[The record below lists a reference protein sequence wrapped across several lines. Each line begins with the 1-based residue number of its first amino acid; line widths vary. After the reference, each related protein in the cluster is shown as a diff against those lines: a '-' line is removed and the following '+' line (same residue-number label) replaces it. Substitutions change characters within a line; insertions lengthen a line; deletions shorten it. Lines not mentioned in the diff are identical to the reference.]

1 VALRQLYADAVW
13 LQHLVTDELRP
24 RPGRLRTSVRMAF
37 ISAVGAALMA
47 ALHINSALG
56 PVTLWVAL
64 YASSSLMTVSE
75 GLLLV
80 VVYAVTLI
88 ASVPIAGLLVETP
101 WLLLPFFS
109 TLHRGCRQF
118 AVK

>member
-1 VALRQLYADAVW
+1 M
-13 LQHLVTDELRP
+13 QHLVTEELRP
-24 RPGRLRTSVRMAF
+24 RPGRLRTLVRMAF

-47 ALHINSALG
+47 ALQVGGALG
-56 PVTLWVAL
+56 PNTLWIHL
-64 YASSSLMTVSE
+64 CASSSLMTVSE

-88 ASVPIAGLLVETP
+88 ASVPIAGMLIEAP

>member
-1 VALRQLYADAVW
+1 M
-13 LQHLVTDELRP
+13 QHLVTEELWP
-24 RPGRLRTSVRMAF
+24 RPGHLRTAVRMAF

-80 VVYAVTLI
+80 VVYAVTLS

-109 TLHRGCRQF
+109 TLHHGCRQF